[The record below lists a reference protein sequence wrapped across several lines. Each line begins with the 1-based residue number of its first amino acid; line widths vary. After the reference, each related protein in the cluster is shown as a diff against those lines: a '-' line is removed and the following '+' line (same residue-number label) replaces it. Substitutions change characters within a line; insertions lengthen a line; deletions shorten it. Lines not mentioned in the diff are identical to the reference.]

1 MHRVLTFLNNL
12 RNKNRKDEDAHIES
26 MRLEFKARYHNF
38 RVLLQ
43 ANNKAL
49 ENMGSIEKRLREDQ
63 PFNMQFVRGKS
74 TAITVDVFRMIR
86 ILEELTQGKYV
97 GLDTRFDEIQQQ
109 ISGIL
114 KPRTTAS
121 GSRLVVN
128 LEEIDGH
135 LFTLAGSKM
144 AKLGEMKNRLGLAVP
159 EGFVITAAAYQQ
171 IIDQQD
177 LQTEID
183 RQFQTV
189 DFNNL
194 EALQQVCLDI
204 QKLVEGVTLSDEL
217 TTAIHDA
224 YDALEKQTRKNVRVA
239 LRSSALGEDLARS
252 SFAGQ
257 YRSELNIDR
266 KGILQAYKQVL
277 ASKYS
282 LPAVTY
288 RYHFGIKDEENAM
301 CVGCLAMVDAIAGGV
316 LYSRNP
322 GDSRD
327 DAVYIS
333 ANWGLPKSVVD
344 GDKACDE
351 FVVSRENRSRISD
364 QIIRT
369 KPMMLMS
376 DSDPGLSVQSPDS
389 DLQNSPSLSSS
400 QVTALS
406 EIAIRLETHFDTPQD
421 IEWAIDPSGRIEL
434 LQCRPLLQLEKKE
447 SSRSEQETPQDLDHV
462 LLSGGVM
469 VNSGSASGP
478 AFVVRK
484 SADLLEFPPGSVLIC
499 QQGHPRWAPLLNQA
513 VAVVTEEGGFAGH
526 LANVAREFDLPA
538 IFGMPR
544 ASEIIG
550 NGDVITVDADRQI
563 LYSGKIE
570 SRLPDQT
577 MRKNLITGSPVFR
590 TLEEVS
596 RLIVPLNLLDPD
608 GIDFTPSSCSTLHDM
623 TRFVHE
629 KSVQEIF
636 NFGKEHRFM
645 ERSSKQLVYK
655 VPMQWWVLDL
665 DDGFKKPVTGKRVPL
680 ENIDSIP
687 MLALWDGM
695 LAVPWEG
702 PPLDGRGFMSVL
714 FQGSANRTIGDQSR
728 ARTPDKNYFFISRNF
743 CSLSSK
749 LGFHFSTIESIV
761 SDNYEDNYISFMF
774 KGGAADFQRRHRR
787 IHFIGDILEEFGFN
801 VNIKSDAMVAR
812 LENRPADY
820 VKDHLKILGYLT
832 IHIRQLDMIMTNE
845 RTIAYYQEKFARDI
859 SRMIASTDLPA
870 DSGPRGQGTAGLS
883 VEETSKEPE
892 GTAATTRR

>member
-1 MHRVLTFLNNL
+1 MSRLFKFLDNL

-26 MRLEFKARYHNF
+26 MRLEFRARYHNF
-38 RVLLQ
+38 KVLLQ

-49 ENMGSIEKRLREDQ
+49 ENMGSIEKRLRENQ

-97 GLDTRFDEIQQQ
+97 GLDTRFNEIQQQ
-109 ISGIL
+109 ISGML
-114 KPRTTAS
+114 KPGPTESA
-121 GSRLVVN
+121 SRLVVN
-128 LEEIDGH
+128 LEEIDSSH
-135 LFTLAGSKM
+135 YTRAGSKM

-159 EGFVITAAAYQQ
+159 DGFVITSAAYQQ
-171 IIDQQD
+171 IIDRQD

-189 DFNNL
+189 DFNDL
-194 EALQQVCLDI
+194 EALQQVCRDI
-204 QKLVEGVTLSDEL
+204 QKLVEGVSLSEEL
-217 TTAIHDA
+217 TTAIFDA
-224 YDALEKQTRKNVRVA
+224 YDVLEKRTRKNVRVA
-239 LRSSALGEDLARS
+239 LRSSALGEDLART

-266 KGILQAYKQVL
+266 NGILQAYKQIL

-288 RYHFGIKDEENAM
+288 RYHFGFKDEENAM

-322 GDSRD
+322 GDNRD

-344 GDKACDE
+344 GDTACDE
-351 FVVSRENRSRISD
+351 FVVSREKGFSISD
-364 QIIRT
+364 QKIRT
-369 KPMMLMS
+369 KPMMLIS
-376 DSDPGLSVQSPDS
+376 DSDPGITVQIPDS
-389 DLQNSPSLSSS
+389 EQQNRASLSSE
-400 QVTALS
+400 QVAALS
-406 EIAIRLETHFDTPQD
+406 EIAIGLETHFDTPQD

-447 SSRSEQETPQDLDHV
+447 SSPAEQETPQDLDHM
-462 LLSGGVM
+462 LLSGGVT
-469 VNSGSASGP
+469 VNSGSAYGP

-484 SADLLEFPPGSVLIC
+484 SADLLTFPPGSVLIC
-499 QQGHPRWAPLLNQA
+499 QQGHPRWAPLLNHA

-544 ASEIIG
+544 VGEIIR
-550 NGDVITVDADRQI
+550 NGDIITVDADRKTI
-563 LYSGKIE
+563 YSGKIE
-570 SRLPDQT
+570 SRLPDQK

-608 GIDFTPSSCSTLHDM
+608 GTDFNPASCMTLHDM

-665 DDGFKKPVTGKRVPL
+665 DDGFKKPVTGKRVLL

-728 ARTPDKNYFFISRNF
+728 ERTPDKNYFFISRNF

-761 SDNYEDNYISFMF
+761 SDNHEDNYISFMF
-774 KGGAADFQRRHRR
+774 KGGAADYQRRHRR
-787 IHFIGDILEEFGFN
+787 IRFIGDILDEFEFN
-801 VNIKSDAMVAR
+801 VNIKSDALVAR
-812 LENRPADY
+812 LENRPAEY

-845 RTIAYYQEKFARDI
+845 RTITYYREKFVRDI
-859 SRMIASTDLPA
+859 SRMIASADLPA
-870 DSGPRGQGTAGLS
+870 DSGPRGQGAAELR
-883 VEETSKEPE
+883 EQETSKEPE
-892 GTAATTRR
+892 ETAPMTRR